1 MSKDVKILLEILSN
15 EHVYSLNVLKEKL
28 RNYQL
33 NLNEEEIFVLISDTI
48 YEVICHYK
56 LEKNFKE
63 KTVIYKC
70 FKYLNADN
78 NLKYFVSSKDITDKM
93 QKTIIKINDK
103 IESKNGNIN
112 NIVRDN
118 ISFLLKIKDNLELTL
133 IQTTIP
139 NEENIES
146 KEQIEKT
153 LKKFIFEIKHYNYVD
168 EIFKT
173 FPELINF
180 KTHNNKYILDD
191 VMTKYIE
198 SISNDSNTFDIVY
211 YEKIINLFIS
221 NEKFVIT
228 KDYQNNLI
236 NRLILVKHN
245 LSNNDYSRR
254 KNKRIRFYLNDVINS
269 LSNIEV
275 SETDFFSNINY
286 RYGIQDIYNCNYD
299 KFKNK
304 NFIDINNNV
313 LDLTNLY
320 TFTVDNVGTKSYDD
334 AFSLVKN
341 ESGNYELNV
350 YISDV
355 SKYVLI
361 NSRIDEIAY
370 KKASTIYLPNYI
382 LTMLPHSLTYDHCS
396 LVKNNYRNVLAH
408 RFVFSKNFD
417 IISFDINKAII
428 KVDDNF
434 NYSNI
439 LDILN
444 SNDIDKMKTFSTM
457 IDIAS
462 SLKRNN
468 MYNSYYHIAKSMKR
482 KYESSDL
489 ILPEKYE
496 NSHTN
501 FVDSFMI
508 LTNYFVADLFSNL
521 DLPFIYRVNTSN
533 VDLNIPDEINE
544 LKKLEESKTSKQIVE
559 CIKKLYKP
567 SYYSEYNLGHN
578 GLNLS
583 SYSHVTIPIRN
594 YASLVS
600 QRLEIDYLINKN
612 FSCKNIYYTE
622 EMLHNIVSYLN
633 DRIFYNEEYVKEYK
647 EKNKMLKSN

>member
-275 SETDFFSNINY
+275 SETEFFSNINY

-304 NFIDINNNV
+304 NFIDIDNNV
-313 LDLTNLY
+313 LDLTNVY
-320 TFTVDNVGTKSYDD
+320 TFTVDSVGTKSYDD

-341 ESGNYELNV
+341 ESGNYELNA

-482 KYESSDL
+482 KYESPDL

-508 LTNYFVADLFSNL
+508 LTNHFVADLFSNL

-559 CIKKLYKP
+559 CIKNLYKP

-647 EKNKMLKSN
+647 EKNKILKK

>member
-33 NLNEEEIFVLISDTI
+33 NLNEEKIFVLISDTI

-93 QKTIIKINDK
+93 QKTIFKINDK

-153 LKKFIFEIKHYNYVD
+153 LKKFIFEVKHYNYVD

-320 TFTVDNVGTKSYDD
+320 TFTVDNIGTKSYDD

-647 EKNKMLKSN
+647 EKNKMLKK

>member
-146 KEQIEKT
+146 KEQIENT

-313 LDLTNLY
+313 LDLTNVY
-320 TFTVDNVGTKSYDD
+320 TFTVDSVGTKSYDD

-444 SNDIDKMKTFSTM
+444 SNDIDKIKTFSTM

-482 KYESSDL
+482 KYESPDL

-508 LTNYFVADLFSNL
+508 LTNHFVADLFSNL

-559 CIKKLYKP
+559 CIKNLYKP

-647 EKNKMLKSN
+647 EKNKILKK

>member
-254 KNKRIRFYLNDVINS
+254 KNKRIRFYLNDIINS

-468 MYNSYYHIAKSMKR
+468 MYNSYYHIVKSMKR

-647 EKNKMLKSN
+647 EKNKMLKK

>member
-78 NLKYFVSSKDITDKM
+78 NLKYFVSFKDITDKM

-103 IESKNGNIN
+103 IESKNGDIN

-254 KNKRIRFYLNDVINS
+254 KNKRIRFYLNDIINS

-334 AFSLVKN
+334 AFSLAKN

-468 MYNSYYHIAKSMKR
+468 MYNSYYHIVKSMKR

-647 EKNKMLKSN
+647 EKNKMLKK

>member
-275 SETDFFSNINY
+275 SETEFFSNINY

-304 NFIDINNNV
+304 KFIDINNNV

-647 EKNKMLKSN
+647 EKNKILKK

>member
-275 SETDFFSNINY
+275 SETEFFSNINY

-304 NFIDINNNV
+304 KFIDINNNV

-320 TFTVDNVGTKSYDD
+320 TFTVDSVGTKSYDD

-341 ESGNYELNV
+341 ESGNYELNA

-408 RFVFSKNFD
+408 RYVFSKNFD

-482 KYESSDL
+482 KYESPDL

-496 NSHTN
+496 NYHTN

-508 LTNYFVADLFSNL
+508 LTNHFVADLFSNL

-533 VDLNIPDEINE
+533 VDLNIPDEINK

-647 EKNKMLKSN
+647 EKNKILKK

>member
-275 SETDFFSNINY
+275 SETEFFSNINY

-304 NFIDINNNV
+304 NFIDIDNNV
-313 LDLTNLY
+313 LDLTNVY
-320 TFTVDNVGTKSYDD
+320 TFTVDSVGTKSYDD

-482 KYESSDL
+482 KYESPDL

-508 LTNYFVADLFSNL
+508 LTNHFVADLFSNL

-559 CIKKLYKP
+559 CIKNLYKP

-647 EKNKMLKSN
+647 EKNKMLKK

>member
-28 RNYQL
+28 RNYKL

-112 NIVRDN
+112 NIFRDN

-468 MYNSYYHIAKSMKR
+468 MYNSYYHIVKSMKR

-647 EKNKMLKSN
+647 EKNKILKK

>member
-33 NLNEEEIFVLISDTI
+33 SLNEEEIFVLISDTI

-647 EKNKMLKSN
+647 EKNKILKK

>member
-78 NLKYFVSSKDITDKM
+78 NLKYFVSFKDITDKM

-245 LSNNDYSRR
+245 LSNKDYSRR
-254 KNKRIRFYLNDVINS
+254 KNKRIRFYLNDIINS

-275 SETDFFSNINY
+275 SETEFFSNINY

-304 NFIDINNNV
+304 NFIDIDNNV
-313 LDLTNLY
+313 LDLTNVY
-320 TFTVDNVGTKSYDD
+320 TFTVDSVGTKSYDD

-559 CIKKLYKP
+559 CIKNLYKP

-647 EKNKMLKSN
+647 EKNKILKK

>member
-78 NLKYFVSSKDITDKM
+78 NLKYFVSSKSITDKM

-133 IQTTIP
+133 IQMTIP

-275 SETDFFSNINY
+275 SETEFFSNINY

-304 NFIDINNNV
+304 NFIDIDNNV
-313 LDLTNLY
+313 LDLTNVY
-320 TFTVDNVGTKSYDD
+320 TFTVDSVGTKSYDD

-482 KYESSDL
+482 KYESPDL

-508 LTNYFVADLFSNL
+508 LTNHFVADLFSNL

-559 CIKKLYKP
+559 CIKNLYKP

-647 EKNKMLKSN
+647 EKNKILKK

>member
-1 MSKDVKILLEILSN
+1 MSKDVIILLEILSN

-28 RNYQL
+28 KSYQL
-33 NLNEEEIFVLISDTI
+33 NLSEDEIFVLISNTI
-48 YEVICHYK
+48 YEVVCHYK

-63 KTVIYKC
+63 KTAIYKC

-78 NLKYFVSSKDITDKM
+78 NLKYFVDSKDIIDKM
-93 QKTIIKINDK
+93 NKTIIKINEK
-103 IESKNGNIN
+103 IENKKGNIN

-133 IQTTIP
+133 IQMAIP

-146 KEQIEKT
+146 KEQIENT

-198 SISNDSNTFDIVY
+198 SISNEANTFDIVY
-211 YEKIINLFIS
+211 YEKIINLFIN

-304 NFIDINNNV
+304 NFIDINSNV
-313 LDLTNLY
+313 LDLTNMY
-320 TFTVDNVGTKSYDD
+320 TFTVDGAGTKSYDD

-341 ESGNYELNV
+341 EFGNYELNV

-370 KKASTIYLPNYI
+370 KKATTIYLPNYT

-396 LVKNNYRNVLAH
+396 LIKNNYRNVLAH

-434 NYSNI
+434 SYSNI
-439 LDILN
+439 LDVLN
-444 SNDIDKMKTFSTM
+444 SDDINKMKTFSTM

-468 MYNSYYHIAKSMKR
+468 MYNSYYHIAKSMKK
-482 KYESSDL
+482 KYESPDL
-489 ILPEKYE
+489 ILPDKYE

-533 VDLNIPDEINE
+533 IDLNIPDEINE
-544 LKKLEESKTSKQIVE
+544 LKKIEESKTSKQIVE

-600 QRLEIDYLINKN
+600 QRLESDYLLNRNYTDKD
-612 FSCKNIYYTE
+612 IYYNE

-633 DRIFYNEEYVKEYK
+633 DRIFYNEEYIKEYK
-647 EKNKMLKSN
+647 EKNKMLKK

>member
-33 NLNEEEIFVLISDTI
+33 NLNEKKIFVLISDTI
-48 YEVICHYK
+48 YEVIYYFNLDNK
-56 LEKNFKE
+56 FKE
-63 KTVIYKC
+63 ETAIYKC

-78 NLKYFVSSKDITDKM
+78 NLKYFVRSKNITDKM

-146 KEQIEKT
+146 KEQIENT

-180 KTHNNKYILDD
+180 KTHNDKYILDD

-304 NFIDINNNV
+304 NFIDIDNNV
-313 LDLTNLY
+313 LDLTNVY
-320 TFTVDNVGTKSYDD
+320 TFTVDSVGTKSYDD

-508 LTNYFVADLFSNL
+508 LTNHFVADLFSNL

-559 CIKKLYKP
+559 CIKNLYKP

-600 QRLEIDYLINKN
+600 QRLEIDYLINRN

-622 EMLHNIVSYLN
+622 DMLHNIVSYLN

-647 EKNKMLKSN
+647 EKNKILKK

>member
-78 NLKYFVSSKDITDKM
+78 NLKYFVSFKDITDKM

-622 EMLHNIVSYLN
+622 EMLRNIVSYLN

-647 EKNKMLKSN
+647 EKNKILKK

>member
-33 NLNEEEIFVLISDTI
+33 NLNEKKIFVLISDTI
-48 YEVICHYK
+48 YEVIYYFNLDNK
-56 LEKNFKE
+56 FKE
-63 KTVIYKC
+63 ETAIYKC

-78 NLKYFVSSKDITDKM
+78 NLKYFVRSKNITDKM

-146 KEQIEKT
+146 KEQIENT

-304 NFIDINNNV
+304 NFIDIDNNV
-313 LDLTNLY
+313 LDLTNVY
-320 TFTVDNVGTKSYDD
+320 TFTVDSVGTKSYDD

-508 LTNYFVADLFSNL
+508 LTNHFVADLFSNL

-559 CIKKLYKP
+559 CIKNLYKP

-600 QRLEIDYLINKN
+600 QRLEIDYLINRN

-622 EMLHNIVSYLN
+622 DMLHNIVSYLN

-647 EKNKMLKSN
+647 EKNKILKK

>member
-118 ISFLLKIKDNLELTL
+118 ISFFLKIKDNLELTL

-468 MYNSYYHIAKSMKR
+468 MYNSYYHIVKSMKR

-647 EKNKMLKSN
+647 EKNKMLKK

>member
-146 KEQIEKT
+146 KEQIENT

-304 NFIDINNNV
+304 NFIDIDNNV
-313 LDLTNLY
+313 LDLTNVY
-320 TFTVDNVGTKSYDD
+320 TFTVDSVGTKSYDD

-482 KYESSDL
+482 KYESPDL

-508 LTNYFVADLFSNL
+508 LTNHFVADLFSNL

-647 EKNKMLKSN
+647 EKNKILKK

>member
-78 NLKYFVSSKDITDKM
+78 NLKYFVRSKNITDKM

-211 YEKIINLFIS
+211 YEKVINLFIS

-647 EKNKMLKSN
+647 EKNKILKK

>member
-275 SETDFFSNINY
+275 SEIDFFSNINY

-350 YISDV
+350 YISNV

-647 EKNKMLKSN
+647 EKNKILKK

>member
-78 NLKYFVSSKDITDKM
+78 NLKYFVSFKDITDKM

-103 IESKNGNIN
+103 IESKNGDIN

-254 KNKRIRFYLNDVINS
+254 KNKRIRFYLNDIINS

-334 AFSLVKN
+334 AFSLAKN

-647 EKNKMLKSN
+647 EKNKMLKK

>member
-33 NLNEEEIFVLISDTI
+33 NLSEEEIFVLISDTI

-647 EKNKMLKSN
+647 EKNKILKK

>member
-334 AFSLVKN
+334 AFSLAKN

-647 EKNKMLKSN
+647 EKNKMLKK

>member
-304 NFIDINNNV
+304 NFIDIDNNV
-313 LDLTNLY
+313 LDLTNVY
-320 TFTVDNVGTKSYDD
+320 TFTVDSVGTKSYDD

-482 KYESSDL
+482 KYESPDL

-508 LTNYFVADLFSNL
+508 LTNHFVADLFSNL

-559 CIKKLYKP
+559 CIKNLYKP

-647 EKNKMLKSN
+647 EKNKMLKK

>member
-78 NLKYFVSSKDITDKM
+78 NLKYFVRSKDITDKM

-146 KEQIEKT
+146 KEQIENT

-313 LDLTNLY
+313 LDLTNVY
-320 TFTVDNVGTKSYDD
+320 TFTVDSVGTKSYDD

-444 SNDIDKMKTFSTM
+444 SNDIDKIKTFSTM

-482 KYESSDL
+482 KYESPDL

-508 LTNYFVADLFSNL
+508 LTNHFVADLFSNL

-559 CIKKLYKP
+559 CIKNLYKP

-647 EKNKMLKSN
+647 EKNKILKK

>member
-28 RNYQL
+28 KNYQL
-33 NLNEEEIFVLISDTI
+33 NLNEKKIFVLISDTI
-48 YEVICHYK
+48 YEVIYYFNLDNK
-56 LEKNFKE
+56 FKE
-63 KTVIYKC
+63 ETAIYKC

-78 NLKYFVSSKDITDKM
+78 NLKYFVRSKNITDKM

-146 KEQIEKT
+146 KEQIENT

-180 KTHNNKYILDD
+180 KTHNDKYILDD

-275 SETDFFSNINY
+275 SETEFFSNINY

-320 TFTVDNVGTKSYDD
+320 TFTVDGFGTKSYDD

-482 KYESSDL
+482 KYESPDL

-508 LTNYFVADLFSNL
+508 LTNHFVADLFSNL

-559 CIKKLYKP
+559 CIKNLYKP

-647 EKNKMLKSN
+647 EKNKILKK

>member
-146 KEQIEKT
+146 KEQIENT

-313 LDLTNLY
+313 LDLTNVY
-320 TFTVDNVGTKSYDD
+320 TFTVDSVGTKSYDD

-482 KYESSDL
+482 KYESPDL

-508 LTNYFVADLFSNL
+508 LTNHFVADLFSNL

-559 CIKKLYKP
+559 CIKNLYKP

-647 EKNKMLKSN
+647 EKNKILKK

>member
-33 NLNEEEIFVLISDTI
+33 NLNEKKIFVLISDTI
-48 YEVICHYK
+48 YEVIYYFNLDNK
-56 LEKNFKE
+56 FKE
-63 KTVIYKC
+63 ETAIYKC

-78 NLKYFVSSKDITDKM
+78 NLKYFVRSKNITDKM

-304 NFIDINNNV
+304 NFIDIDNNV
-313 LDLTNLY
+313 LDLTNVY
-320 TFTVDNVGTKSYDD
+320 TFTVDSVGTKSYDD

-508 LTNYFVADLFSNL
+508 LTNHFVADLFSNL

-559 CIKKLYKP
+559 CIKNLYKP

-600 QRLEIDYLINKN
+600 QRLEIDYLINRN

-622 EMLHNIVSYLN
+622 DMLHNIVSYLN

-647 EKNKMLKSN
+647 EKNKILKK

>member
-153 LKKFIFEIKHYNYVD
+153 LKKFIVEIKHYKYVD

-254 KNKRIRFYLNDVINS
+254 KNKRIRFYLNDIINS

-521 DLPFIYRVNTSN
+521 DLPFIYRVNTSKI
-533 VDLNIPDEINE
+533 DLNIPDEINE

-647 EKNKMLKSN
+647 

>member
-33 NLNEEEIFVLISDTI
+33 NLNEEEIFILISDTI

-468 MYNSYYHIAKSMKR
+468 MYNSYYHIVKSMKR

-647 EKNKMLKSN
+647 EKNKILKK

>member
-33 NLNEEEIFVLISDTI
+33 KLNEEEIFVLISDTI

-56 LEKNFKE
+56 LDKNFKE
-63 KTVIYKC
+63 NTVIYKC

-647 EKNKMLKSN
+647 EKNKILKK

>member
-15 EHVYSLNVLKEKL
+15 EHVYSLNLLKEKL

-254 KNKRIRFYLNDVINS
+254 KNKRIRFYLNDIINS

-334 AFSLVKN
+334 AFSLAKN

-647 EKNKMLKSN
+647 EKNKILKK

>member
-33 NLNEEEIFVLISDTI
+33 NLSEEEIFVLISDTI

-482 KYESSDL
+482 KYESPDL

-496 NSHTN
+496 NYHTN

-508 LTNYFVADLFSNL
+508 LTNHFVADLFSNL

-559 CIKKLYKP
+559 CIKNLYKP

-600 QRLEIDYLINKN
+600 QRLEIDYLINRN

-622 EMLHNIVSYLN
+622 DMLHNIVSYLN

-647 EKNKMLKSN
+647 EKNKILKK

>member
-33 NLNEEEIFVLISDTI
+33 NLNEEEIFVLISDAI

-198 SISNDSNTFDIVY
+198 SISNDYNTFDIVY

-482 KYESSDL
+482 KYESPDL

-508 LTNYFVADLFSNL
+508 LTNHFVADLFSNL

-559 CIKKLYKP
+559 CIKNLYKP

-647 EKNKMLKSN
+647 EKNKMLKK

>member
-1 MSKDVKILLEILSN
+1 M
-15 EHVYSLNVLKEKL
+15 
-28 RNYQL
+28 
-33 NLNEEEIFVLISDTI
+33 
-48 YEVICHYK
+48 
-56 LEKNFKE
+56 
-63 KTVIYKC
+63 VIY
-70 FKYLNADN
+70 
-78 NLKYFVSSKDITDKM
+78 
-93 QKTIIKINDK
+93 
-103 IESKNGNIN
+103 N

-275 SETDFFSNINY
+275 SETEFFSNINY

-304 NFIDINNNV
+304 NFIDIDNNV
-313 LDLTNLY
+313 LDLTNVY
-320 TFTVDNVGTKSYDD
+320 TFTVDSVGTKSYDD

-482 KYESSDL
+482 KYESPDL

-508 LTNYFVADLFSNL
+508 LTNHFVADLFSNL

-559 CIKKLYKP
+559 CIKNLYKP

-647 EKNKMLKSN
+647 EKNKMLKK

>member
-254 KNKRIRFYLNDVINS
+254 KNKRIRFYLNDIINS

-647 EKNKMLKSN
+647 EKNKILKK

>member
-33 NLNEEEIFVLISDTI
+33 NLNEEKIFVLISDTI

-211 YEKIINLFIS
+211 YEKVINLFIS

-320 TFTVDNVGTKSYDD
+320 TFTVDNIGTKSYDD

-647 EKNKMLKSN
+647 EKNKILKK

>member
-1 MSKDVKILLEILSN
+1 M
-15 EHVYSLNVLKEKL
+15 
-28 RNYQL
+28 
-33 NLNEEEIFVLISDTI
+33 
-48 YEVICHYK
+48 
-56 LEKNFKE
+56 
-63 KTVIYKC
+63 VIY
-70 FKYLNADN
+70 
-78 NLKYFVSSKDITDKM
+78 
-93 QKTIIKINDK
+93 
-103 IESKNGNIN
+103 N

-146 KEQIEKT
+146 KEQIENT

-304 NFIDINNNV
+304 NFIDIDNNV
-313 LDLTNLY
+313 LDLTNVY
-320 TFTVDNVGTKSYDD
+320 TFTVDSVGTKSYDD

-444 SNDIDKMKTFSTM
+444 SNDIDKIKTFSTM

-482 KYESSDL
+482 KYESPDL

-508 LTNYFVADLFSNL
+508 LTNHFVADLFSNL

-559 CIKKLYKP
+559 CIKNLYKP

-647 EKNKMLKSN
+647 EKNKMLKK